1 LQAKN
6 IRIVP
11 REKAMALGNVLGRY
25 ARRLD
30 RELGLQAWLRGE
42 PRPPRGGFDL
52 AGEKIIDWG
61 WICVNL
67 PVGPKRGLEIG
78 CGESPIL
85 PGMLTRGYDVT
96 CVDLNDTITTE
107 LQGFR
112 FIRGDF
118 NQIEL
123 LPGFDVIVACSA
135 IEHFGLAGRYGS
147 KADPDADI
155 KGMTKIRSLLSS
167 RGQAFITVPIGS
179 DALHNPWHRVY
190 GKERLPLLLN
200 GFTVQESRFWT
211 KRPWGPWHETTLVHA
226 LDHPVDL
233 RRYALGQFVL
243 VKND

>member
-1 LQAKN
+1 M
-6 IRIVP
+6 V
-11 REKAMALGNVLGRY
+11 LGNTLRSC
-25 ARRLD
+25 AKRLD
-30 RELGLQAWLRGE
+30 RELGFRAWLRGE

-67 PVGPKRGLEIG
+67 PVGPKKGLEIG

-85 PGMLTRGYDVT
+85 PGMLTHGYDVT
-96 CVDLNDTITTE
+96 CVDLDATITTE

-112 FIRGDF
+112 FIKGDF

-147 KADPDADI
+147 TADPDADI
-155 KGMTKIRSLLSS
+155 RAMTKIRSLLSN

-179 DALHNPWHRVY
+179 DALHIPWHRVY
-190 GKERLPLLLN
+190 GRERLPLLLN
-200 GFTVQESRFWT
+200 GFTIKESRFWV
-211 KRPWGPWHETTLVHA
+211 KSPWGPWHEAVLTHA
-226 LDHPVDL
+226 LDQPVDL
-233 RRYALGQFVL
+233 QRYALGQFLL
-243 VKND
+243 VGDQ

>member
-1 LQAKN
+1 
-6 IRIVP
+6 
-11 REKAMALGNVLGRY
+11 MALGNVLGRY

-67 PVGPKRGLEIG
+67 PVGPNRGLEIG

-112 FIRGDF
+112 FIKGDF
-118 NQIEL
+118 NQVEL
-123 LPGFDVIVACSA
+123 PPGFDVIVACSA

-147 KADPDADI
+147 QADSDADI
-155 KGMTKIRSLLSS
+155 RAMVKIRSLLSN
-167 RGQAFITVPIGS
+167 RGQVFITVPIGS
-179 DALHNPWHRVY
+179 DALHSPWHRVY
-190 GKERLPLLLN
+190 GRRRLPLLLE
-200 GFTVQESRFWT
+200 GFTVQQSHFWI
-211 KRPWGPWHETTLVHA
+211 KRPWGPWHETTLVRA
-226 LDHPVDL
+226 LDEPVDL
-233 RRYALGQFVL
+233 KRYALGQFAL
-243 VKND
+243 VGNR